1 MVSPSNNII
10 EYRAQIFKPSS
21 TFIINEIQLDATVR
35 RYLFT
40 AKSLYMFWVSPRPS
54 SGVLKTVT
62 AASGTGHNTA
72 YCILLHL
79 VGNLLTF
86 FRKIPFSTK
95 TWVRYVHKRITAFM
109 QTTVIFV
116 KFGRKLNSFIS
127 FCKNTEIS
135 NFMKIRPIGA
145 KLFHADGRTDRHDE
159 VDSVFL
165 LQLCENV

>member
-1 MVSPSNNII
+1 
-10 EYRAQIFKPSS
+10 
-21 TFIINEIQLDATVR
+21 
-35 RYLFT
+35 
-40 AKSLYMFWVSPRPS
+40 
-54 SGVLKTVT
+54 
-62 AASGTGHNTA
+62 
-72 YCILLHL
+72 
-79 VGNLLTF
+79 
-86 FRKIPFSTK
+86 
-95 TWVRYVHKRITAFM
+95 M

-127 FCKNTEIS
+127 FCKNNEIS

>member
-62 AASGTGHNTA
+62 AASGTGHNIGTA
-72 YCILLHL
+72 ASLQRGQIGTQSRSGH
-79 VGNLLTF
+79 VGGNYLYRRL
-86 FRKIPFSTK
+86 R
-95 TWVRYVHKRITAFM
+95 
-109 QTTVIFV
+109 
-116 KFGRKLNSFIS
+116 
-127 FCKNTEIS
+127 
-135 NFMKIRPIGA
+135 
-145 KLFHADGRTDRHDE
+145 
-159 VDSVFL
+159 
-165 LQLCENV
+165 